1 MINYTNLTRINQTR
15 QLSKRSDLLGGIKLA
30 SGYKYHIGF
39 SLAEKEYMLR
49 GKRNQQGQ
57 NNQIKMSVI
66 FKKDDDISETHLIE
80 LGKTYLYECEVSNLF
95 NITDDD
101 NMPNVTFNDFPH
113 GLIVEITCLGEDN
126 SLKETQ

>member
-15 QLSKRSDLLGGIKLA
+15 QLSKRSDLLSGIKLA

-66 FKKDDDISETHLIE
+66 FKKDDNISETHLIE

-95 NITDDD
+95 NIKNDD
-101 NMPNVTFNDFPH
+101 NIPNIIFNDFPH
-113 GLIVEITCLGEDN
+113 GLIVEITCLGEEV
-126 SLKETQ
+126 KETQ